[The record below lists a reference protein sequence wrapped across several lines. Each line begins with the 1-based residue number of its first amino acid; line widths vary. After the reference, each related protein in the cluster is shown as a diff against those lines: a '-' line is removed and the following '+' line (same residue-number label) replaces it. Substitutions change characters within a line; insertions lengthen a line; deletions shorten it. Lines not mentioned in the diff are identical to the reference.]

1 LPTPAA
7 WEIGKELGDQVIE
20 RFIAEEGHYPENIGI
35 VLWSGANMRSHGQC
49 VAEFLY
55 LMGIKPVYQKGSMR
69 VRDLEVIPLS
79 ELKRPRID
87 VTARISGLFRDT
99 MPNVMNLLDK
109 AVLKVAALDEDLEL
123 NFVRKHVVEDTKEL
137 QEQEGMTYDDAW
149 RQAAFRIFGDEQGVY
164 GAGVAALLE
173 AKNWSTIDDIAD
185 VYVRWGA
192 HAYGGKTKGKFL
204 PQQFRKRMGSLD
216 ITIKNEDNHETNM
229 LSSDDYNAYHG
240 GMIAAV
246 RSIKGSA
253 PRSYCGDSTD
263 RSRVTM
269 HSVQE
274 EAKRIFRSESINPKY
289 IAGMMEHGYKGAA
302 DMANMIAHSFQWD
315 ATSAVME
322 DWMYEK
328 YAEKYTFDPKVQEW
342 LRDVN
347 PWALQ
352 RMAEVL
358 LEAEQRGLWQ
368 AKPETKAELEKLY
381 LSIEGEIE
389 ERADD

>member
-1 LPTPAA
+1 M
-7 WEIGKELGDQVIE
+7 ELEQ
-20 RFIAEEGHYPENIGI
+20 
-35 VLWSGANMRSHGQC
+35 
-49 VAEFLY
+49 
-55 LMGIKPVYQKGSMR
+55 
-69 VRDLEVIPLS
+69 
-79 ELKRPRID
+79 
-87 VTARISGLFRDT
+87 
-99 MPNVMNLLDK
+99 
-109 AVLKVAALDEDLEL
+109 
-123 NFVRKHVVEDTKEL
+123 
-137 QEQEGMTYDDAW
+137 QEGMEHAAAW
-149 RQAAFRIFGDEQGVY
+149 RQAAFRVFGDAQGTY

-173 AKNWSTIDDIAD
+173 SKNWETIDDIAD
-185 VYVRWGA
+185 VYVRWGG

-263 RSRVTM
+263 RTRVTM

-274 EAKRIFRSESINPKY
+274 EAKRLFRSEAINPKF
-289 IAGMMEHGYKGAA
+289 INGMMQHGYKGAA

-328 YAEKYTFDPKVQEW
+328 YAEKYTFDPAVQEW

-352 RMAEVL
+352 RMTEIL

-368 AKPETKAELEKLY
+368 AKPETKEELQKLY
-381 LSIEGEIE
+381 LDMEGDLED
-389 ERADD
+389 RADEH